1 MTFLGR
7 VIEGTRS
14 GFIRSFESLSVPR
27 YRLLWLGMLFSIGAM
42 QIELVAIAWLA
53 YHLSGS
59 GLTLGL
65 VMAARGLPQ
74 LILSPYSGVAA
85 DRYDKRQLLVWSQSA
100 VTAVALVTAALVH
113 TGVIEVWHL
122 VALGLAQGVATPFT
136 MPTRTA
142 LIPDLVPERQIPN
155 ALALE
160 STGRNINRVVA
171 PAISGVLL
179 AINPAWAFYAIALVY
194 GLAALTLYRLP
205 SGLRGEGAKGGVFRE
220 MGSGFLYIW
229 ARPSLFALMT
239 LAYVPILI
247 GMPFQSL
254 LPIFQQEVLR
264 VNERALGFM
273 FTSIGVGA
281 IIGSIVVAAMAES
294 PHKARVQ
301 IGCGVVFG
309 FFLLAFALSRD
320 YWLSIV
326 LLLLVGFFSTG
337 YLTLNRMLV
346 GMQTERAMYGRVM
359 AIYGMTWSVMPIAL
373 LPYGALVDVFGV
385 SATVAG
391 GGILVSVFI
400 AAVAL
405 SFSRYYLRN
414 PIESTAP
421 GRVRNVPD
429 IT

>member
-1 MTFLGR
+1 MRNMTDGVR
-7 VIEGTRS
+7 R
-14 GFIRSFESLSVPR
+14 GFIRSFASLGVPR

-53 YHLSGS
+53 YDLSGS
-59 GLTLGL
+59 GLTLGI
-65 VMAARGLPQ
+65 VMASRGLPQ

-85 DRYDKRQLLVWSQSA
+85 DRYDKRRLLVWSQLA
-100 VTAVALVTAALVH
+100 VTFVALVLAALVH
-113 TGVIEVWHL
+113 SGAVEVWHL
-122 VALGLAQGVATPFT
+122 VALGLAQGVSTPFT

-142 LIPDLVPERQIPN
+142 MIPDLVPENQISN

-179 AINPAWAFYAIALVY
+179 AINPAWAFYTIALVY
-194 GLAALTLYRLP
+194 GLAVLTLYRLP
-205 SGLRGEGAKGGVFRE
+205 SGLRGEGPRGSLFAD
-220 MGSGFLYIW
+220 MGSGFRYIW
-229 ARPSLFALMT
+229 QRPSLFALMM

-264 VNERALGFM
+264 VGEQSLGFM
-273 FTSIGVGA
+273 YTSVGLGA
-281 IIGSIVVAAMAES
+281 IVGSIVVAAMADS

-301 IGCGVVFG
+301 IACGVVFG
-309 FFLLAFALSRD
+309 LFLFAFALSRD
-320 YWLSIV
+320 YVLSVV

-385 SATVAG
+385 SVTVAG
-391 GGILVSVFI
+391 GGILVAAFI
-400 AAVAL
+400 AGVAL
-405 SFSRYYLRN
+405 TFSRYYLRT
-414 PIESTAP
+414 PAESTAA
-421 GRVRNVPD
+421 GR
-429 IT
+429 

>member
-1 MTFLGR
+1 MTRMG
-7 VIEGTRS
+7 EGLRS
-14 GFIRSFESLSVPR
+14 GFIRSFASLSVPR

-53 YHLSGS
+53 YDLSGS
-59 GLTLGL
+59 GTTLGM

-74 LILSPYSGVAA
+74 LLLSPYSGVAA
-85 DRYDKRQLLVWSQSA
+85 DRYDKRQLLVWSQLA
-100 VTAVALVTAALVH
+100 VTAVALALAVLVH
-113 TGVIEVWHL
+113 SGAIQIWHL

-142 LIPDLVPERQIPN
+142 MIPDLVPEYQIPN

-171 PAISGVLL
+171 PSISGVLL
-179 AINPAWAFYAIALVY
+179 AINPAWAFYVIAAVY
-194 GLAALTLYRLP
+194 ALAVLTLYRLP
-205 SGLRGEGAKGGVFRE
+205 SGLRGEGTRQGVMRD
-220 MGSGFLYIW
+220 MASGFHYIW
-229 ARPSLFALMT
+229 RRPSLFALMT

-254 LPIFQQEVLR
+254 LPIFQREVLD
-264 VNERALGFM
+264 VSEQALGLM
-273 FTSIGVGA
+273 FTATGVGA
-281 IIGSIVVAAMAES
+281 IIASVVVAAMSDS
-294 PHKARVQ
+294 PHKARIQ
-301 IGCGVVFG
+301 IGSGVVFG
-309 FFLLAFALSRD
+309 VMLLAFALSRD
-320 YWLSIV
+320 YWLSV
-326 LLLLVGFFSTG
+326 FLLLLVGFFSTG

-359 AIYGMTWSVMPIAL
+359 AIYGMTWSIMPIAV

-391 GGILVSVFI
+391 GGILVAVFI

-405 SFSRYYLRN
+405 SFSRYYLRT
-414 PIESTAP
+414 PVESAAG
-421 GRVRNVPD
+421 GR
-429 IT
+429 

>member
-1 MTFLGR
+1 MTRMG
-7 VIEGTRS
+7 EGLRS
-14 GFIRSFESLSVPR
+14 GFIRSFASLSVPR

-53 YHLSGS
+53 YDLSGS
-59 GLTLGL
+59 GTTLGM

-74 LILSPYSGVAA
+74 LLLSPYSGVAA
-85 DRYDKRQLLVWSQSA
+85 DRYDKRQLLVWSQLA
-100 VTAVALVTAALVH
+100 VTAVALALAVLVH
-113 TGVIEVWHL
+113 SGAIQIWHL

-142 LIPDLVPERQIPN
+142 MIPDLVPEYQIPN

-171 PAISGVLL
+171 PSISGVLL
-179 AINPAWAFYAIALVY
+179 AINPAWAFYVIAAVY
-194 GLAALTLYRLP
+194 ALAVLTLYRLP
-205 SGLRGEGAKGGVFRE
+205 SGLRGEGTRQGVMRD
-220 MGSGFLYIW
+220 MASGFHYIW
-229 ARPSLFALMT
+229 RRPSLFALMT

-254 LPIFQQEVLR
+254 LPIFQREVLD
-264 VNERALGFM
+264 VSEQALGLM
-273 FTSIGVGA
+273 FTATGVGA
-281 IIGSIVVAAMAES
+281 IIASIVVAAMSDS
-294 PHKARVQ
+294 PHKARIQ
-301 IGCGVVFG
+301 IGSGVVFG
-309 FFLLAFALSRD
+309 VMLLAFALSRD
-320 YWLSIV
+320 YWLSV
-326 LLLLVGFFSTG
+326 FLLLLVGFFSTG

-359 AIYGMTWSVMPIAL
+359 AIYGMTWSIMPIAV

-391 GGILVSVFI
+391 GGILVAVFI

-405 SFSRYYLRN
+405 SFSRYYLRT
-414 PIESTAP
+414 PVESAAG
-421 GRVRNVPD
+421 GR
-429 IT
+429 

>member
-1 MTFLGR
+1 
-7 VIEGTRS
+7 
-14 GFIRSFESLSVPR
+14 
-27 YRLLWLGMLFSIGAM
+27 M

-53 YHLSGS
+53 YDLSGS
-59 GLTLGL
+59 GTTLGM

-74 LILSPYSGVAA
+74 LLLSPYSGVAA
-85 DRYDKRQLLVWSQSA
+85 DRYDKRQLLVWSQLA
-100 VTAVALVTAALVH
+100 VTAVALVLAVLVH
-113 TGVIEVWHL
+113 SGAIQIWHL

-142 LIPDLVPERQIPN
+142 MIPDLVPERQIPN

-179 AINPAWAFYAIALVY
+179 AINPASAFYVIAIVYALAVV
-194 GLAALTLYRLP
+194 TLYRLP
-205 SGLRGEGAKGGVFRE
+205 SGLRGEGTREGVMRD
-220 MGSGFLYIW
+220 MASGFQYIW
-229 ARPSLFALMT
+229 RRPSLFALMT

-254 LPIFQQEVLR
+254 LPIFQREVLD
-264 VNERALGFM
+264 VSEQALGLM
-273 FTSIGVGA
+273 YTATGVGA
-281 IIGSIVVAAMAES
+281 IIASVVVAAMSDS
-294 PHKARVQ
+294 PHKARIQ
-301 IGCGVVFG
+301 IGSGVVFG
-309 FFLLAFALSRD
+309 VTLLVFALSRD
-320 YWLSIV
+320 YMLSVI

-359 AIYGMTWSVMPIAL
+359 AIYGMTWSIMPIAV

-391 GGILVSVFI
+391 GGILVAVFI

-405 SFSRYYLRN
+405 SFSRYYLRT
-414 PIESTAP
+414 PVESAAG
-421 GRVRNVPD
+421 GR
-429 IT
+429 

>member
-1 MTFLGR
+1 MRNLSDGM
-7 VIEGTRS
+7 RS
-14 GFIRSFESLSVPR
+14 GFIRSFASLGVPL

-53 YHLSGS
+53 YDLSGS
-59 GLTLGL
+59 GLTLGI

-85 DRYDKRQLLVWSQSA
+85 DRYDKRALLVWSQSA
-100 VTAVALVTAALVH
+100 VTVVAITLAVLVH
-113 TGVIEVWHL
+113 SGVIEIWHL
-122 VALGLAQGVATPFT
+122 VALGLLQGVVTPFT

-171 PAISGVLL
+171 PSIAGVLL
-179 AINPAWAFYAIALVY
+179 AINPALAFYAIAIVY
-194 GLAALTLYRLP
+194 AVAVLTLYRLP
-205 SGLRGEGAKGGVFRE
+205 TGLRGEGARGGVWRQ
-220 MGSGFLYIW
+220 MASGFTYVW
-229 ARPSLFALMT
+229 ERPSLFALLL

-254 LPIFQQEVLR
+254 LPIFQREVLA
-264 VNERALGFM
+264 VSEGALGLM
-273 FTSIGVGA
+273 YTATGIGA
-281 IIGSIVVAAMAES
+281 IIASVVVAGMSDS

-301 IGCGVVFG
+301 IASGVVFG
-309 FFLLAFALSRD
+309 VALFAFALSRD
-320 YWLSIV
+320 YLLSIF

-359 AIYGMTWSVMPIAL
+359 AIYGMTWSIMPIAV

-391 GGILVSVFI
+391 GGLL
-400 AAVAL
+400 VAL
-405 SFSRYYLRN
+405 FIGLVAVSFSRYYLRS
-414 PIESTAP
+414 PAESAAG
-421 GRVRNVPD
+421 GR
-429 IT
+429 